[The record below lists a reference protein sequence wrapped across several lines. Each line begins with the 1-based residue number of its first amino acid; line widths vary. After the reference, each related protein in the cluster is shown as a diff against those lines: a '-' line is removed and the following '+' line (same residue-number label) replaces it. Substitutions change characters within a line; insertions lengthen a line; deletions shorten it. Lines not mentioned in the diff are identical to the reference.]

1 MAWEQRARG
10 NRYYVRKRW
19 VSGRCVS
26 EYIGVG
32 EDAVLLAGLDAA
44 ARRGQRQG
52 RAVRRREDEIDAA
65 LDEVTEIMAILLTA
79 TLLVAGC
86 HTHRGQWRRRR
97 EHA

>member
-1 MAWEQRARG
+1 MGWEQRARG
-10 NRYYVRKRW
+10 GRYYVRKCW
-19 VSGRCVS
+19 VTGRCVS
-26 EYIGVG
+26 EYIGAG

-52 RAVRRREDEIDAA
+52 RAVRRREEEIDAA
-65 LDEVTEIMAILLTA
+65 LDEVTEIMSILTTA

-97 EHA
+97 EHT